1 MKQQLYDLQQLP
13 YEELQKVGLAKGEI
27 LTIDKDNLMTLLSG
41 RRTEMLRLKNQFAP
55 ELKLPEFD
63 AKLSIRPNNEG
74 NALELMVHPIYK
86 EAPELPYLTQS
97 EALNLEE
104 GHVPNIEKM
113 IFDDDGNPID
123 ILIEFDEDT
132 NEFIVTDE
140 GRILAP
146 DRINGEDLT
155 PEQKEKYRKGKE
167 VELQDGTKVQFS
179 AKEKEGLRSNKML
192 LVVSIVMDGGLTF
205 AVYHGLKA
213 LFGHKE
219 HDKKATENS
228 KGYYND
234 LEQYQKQDRRETIA
248 QKPESSKKEYERSYT
263 RTGSR

>member
-1 MKQQLYDLQQLP
+1 MKQQLYEAQQLP
-13 YEELQKVGLAKGEI
+13 YNELEKVGLAREGK
-27 LTIDKDNLMTLLSG
+27 LTIDQDNLMTLLSG

-55 ELKLPEFD
+55 ELNLPEFD
-63 AKLSIRPNNEG
+63 AKLSVRPAKEG
-74 NALELMVHPIYK
+74 GLELMVHPIYK
-86 EAPELPYLTQS
+86 EAPQLPYLTDT

-113 IFDDDGNPID
+113 IFDDEGDPQD
-123 ILIEFDEDT
+123 ILIEFDEET
-132 NEFIVTDE
+132 NEFIVTDQS
-140 GRILAP
+140 RILVP
-146 DRINGEDLT
+146 DRINGEDLSLD
-155 PEQKEKYRKGKE
+155 QKERYRKGKE

-192 LVVSIVMDGGLTF
+192 LIASVIMDGGLTY

-219 HDKKATENS
+219 HDAKATENS
-228 KGYYND
+228 KGYYSD
-234 LEQYQKQDRRETIA
+234 LEQFQKQDRRETMA
-248 QKPESSKKEYERSYT
+248 QKPESNNKEYERSYS

>member
-1 MKQQLYDLQQLP
+1 MKRQLYEASQLP
-13 YEELQKVGLAKGEI
+13 YQELQKVGIAEGEK
-27 LTIDKDNLMTLLSG
+27 LTIDQDNLMTLLSG

-55 ELKLPEFD
+55 ELNLPEFD
-63 AKLSIRPNNEG
+63 AKLSVRPAKDG
-74 NALELMVHPIYK
+74 SLQLLVHPIYK
-86 EAPELPYLTQS
+86 EAPELPYLTEA

-123 ILIEFDEDT
+123 VLIEFDEET

-179 AKEKEGLRSNKML
+179 AKEKQGLRSNKL
-192 LVVSIVMDGGLTF
+192 LLIASLVMDGGLTF
-205 AVYHGLKA
+205 ALYHALKP

-219 HDKKATENS
+219 HDKDATQNS
-228 KGYYND
+228 KGYYSD
-234 LEQYQKQDRRETIA
+234 LEEYQKQDRRETLS
-248 QKPESSKKEYERSYT
+248 QKPEANKKEYERSYT